1 MSTATAT
8 SAVADRYIS
17 FKGIDYEG
25 NVARVLTH
33 LDRHRAGSDAQAIQL
48 IDYID
53 RQRASTHGVQRDDL
67 LLLHSLV
74 NPIRELFERHADTLA
89 LNDLDRLEREC
100 F

>member
-1 MSTATAT
+1 MSTAHDP
-8 SAVADRYIS
+8 AVADRYIS
-17 FKGIDYEG
+17 FKGIDYDG
-25 NVARVLTH
+25 NVARVLAH
-33 LDRHRAGSDAQAIQL
+33 LDRRRTGSDAQAARL

-53 RQRASTHGVQRDDL
+53 RQRASTQGARRDDL

-89 LNDLDRLEREC
+89 LDDLDRLEREC

>member
-1 MSTATAT
+1 MSTAQP
-8 SAVADRYIS
+8 AVADRYIS
-17 FKGIDYEG
+17 FKGIDYDG
-25 NVARVLTH
+25 NVARVLAH
-33 LDRHRAGSDAQAIQL
+33 LDRRRTGSDAQAARL

-53 RQRASTHGVQRDDL
+53 RQRASTQGARRDD

-89 LNDLDRLEREC
+89 LDDLDRLEREC